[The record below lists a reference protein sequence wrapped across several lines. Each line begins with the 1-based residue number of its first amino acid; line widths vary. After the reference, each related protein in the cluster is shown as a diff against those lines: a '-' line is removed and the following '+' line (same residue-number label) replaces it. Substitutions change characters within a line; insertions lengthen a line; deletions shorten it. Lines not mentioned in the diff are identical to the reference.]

1 MSTFPGVAAGVVK
14 ELDEKGG
21 RVRVVLPW
29 LPGETETHWARI
41 ATFMAGDGRGSWF
54 MPEIGD
60 EVLVAFEMG
69 RIDHPYVIGF
79 LWSDVDKPPIKDDD
93 IDGKVR
99 RYRSVK
105 NHRIDF
111 DDRDGKERVFI
122 KTGGEHTLELA
133 DKPDPFIEVSTQ
145 GKRFLRLDDKEKS
158 ISLHTA
164 AAPAIDLEEQ
174 GPKIT
179 VTTGTPA
186 IELDASSITL
196 KVGGNK
202 VTIDPSGVTIDAT
215 GTTTIK
221 VTGNLTISGS
231 IVTLKSDGPLTL
243 QGAMVNVT
251 ASSIVS
257 VTSALA
263 SFTGVVQSTG
273 IISPT
278 YTPGLGNLI

>member
-1 MSTFPGVAAGVVK
+1 MNVFPGVASGVVTAV
-14 ELDEKGG
+14 DEQLG
-21 RVRVVLPW
+21 RVLLNLPW
-29 LPGETETHWARI
+29 LDDQTETHWARV
-41 ATFMAGDGRGSWF
+41 ATFMAGNGRGSWF
-54 MPEIGD
+54 MPEVGD
-60 EVLVAFEMG
+60 EVLVAFEFG
-69 RIDHPYVIGF
+69 QIDFPYVVGF
-79 LWSDVDKPPIKDDD
+79 LWSDVDKPPVKDDD

-105 NHRIDF
+105 QHRLDF
-111 DDRDGKERVFI
+111 DDRDGDESIVL
-122 KTGGEHTLELA
+122 KTGGGHTLEMA
-133 DKPDPFIEVSTQ
+133 DKPDPFVEIATE
-145 GKRFLRLDDKEKS
+145 GKRLLRLDDKEKT

-164 AAPAIDLEEQ
+164 AAPKIDLEEQ
-174 GPKIT
+174 GPKISM
-179 VTTGTPA
+179 TTGTPSV
-186 IELDASSITL
+186 ELDAASITL

-202 VTIDPSGVTIDAT
+202 VVIDPSGVTIDAT

-221 VTGNLTISGS
+221 VNGALTISGTV
-231 IVTLKSDGPLTL
+231 VTLKSDGPLVL
-243 QGAMVNVT
+243 QGALVNVT

>member
-1 MSTFPGVAAGVVK
+1 MSTFPGVAAGIVK
-14 ELDEKGG
+14 ELDEQGG
-21 RVRVVLPW
+21 RVRVILPW

-41 ATFMAGDGRGSWF
+41 ATLMAGDGRGSWF
-54 MPEIGD
+54 MPEIDD

-69 RIDHPYVIGF
+69 RIDHPYVIGY
-79 LWSDVDKPPIKDDD
+79 LWSDTDKPPIHDDD

-99 RYRSVK
+99 RYRSMK
-105 NHRIDF
+105 KHRIDF
-111 DDRDGKERVFI
+111 DDRDGKERIFI
-122 KTGGEHTLELA
+122 KTGGEHTLEMA
-133 DKPDPFIEVSTQ
+133 DKPDPFVDVRTQ
-145 GKRFLRLDDKEKS
+145 GKRFLRLDDKEQS
-158 ISLHTA
+158 IALHTA
-164 AAPAIDLEEQ
+164 AAPKIDLEEQ
-174 GPKIT
+174 GSKIT
-179 VTTGTPA
+179 VTTGTPS

-231 IVTLKSDGPLTL
+231 VVTVKSDGPLTL

-251 ASSIVS
+251 ASSIMS

-263 SFTGVVQSTG
+263 SFTGIVQSTG

-278 YTPGLGNLI
+278 YTPGVGNLL